1 MTVIPMIPI
10 FRCDKAP
17 LCNWLCQLVSRLD
30 DQVTHLF
37 DNTHVAPYGHLAL
50 FVENYDEPDPD
61 SNDDEDD
68 DAEIDDDGDDM
79 KFKSRSRNKRG

>member
-17 LCNWLCQLVSRLD
+17 LCNWLCQLVSWSD
-30 DQVTHLF
+30 DHVTF
-37 DNTHVAPYGHLAL
+37 DNTHVAPYGYLAL
-50 FVENYDEPDPD
+50 FVENYNEPQPD
-61 SNDDEDD
+61 SSGDEDD